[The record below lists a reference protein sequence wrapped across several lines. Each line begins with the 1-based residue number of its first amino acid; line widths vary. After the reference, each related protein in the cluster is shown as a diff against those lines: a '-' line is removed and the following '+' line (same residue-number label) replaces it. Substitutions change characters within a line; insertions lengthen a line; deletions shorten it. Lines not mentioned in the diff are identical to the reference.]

1 MEAMDKGIKIL
12 VVDDEEVLCQMV
24 GRVLKYMGIDCGF
37 APDGLVALEKLKE
50 DYYDIIIADIRMPNM
65 DGIELLKIV
74 KKDYPESDVL
84 IMTAHTSKYSYIDVI
99 EAGALDYIMK
109 PFGVE
114 ELKAKIER
122 ALREKNTL
130 AELVRKTEKL
140 EQAYTE
146 LLAIKDDEE
155 NRCREINYEKEFLL
169 EEIERLK
176 EDNLRLKSR

>member
-1 MEAMDKGIKIL
+1 MNENIKIL
-12 VVDDEEVLCQMV
+12 IVDDEEVLCQMV
-24 GRVLKYMGIDCGF
+24 GRVLKYMGIGYEL
-37 APDGLVALEKLKE
+37 AMDGLVALEKLKE

-74 KKDYPESDVL
+74 KKDYPRSDVL

-122 ALREKNTL
+122 AMRERTTVMEL
-130 AELVRKTEKL
+130 ARKTEKL
-140 EQAYTE
+140 ERAYTE

-155 NRCREINYEKEFLL
+155 NRCREINYEREFLL
-169 EEIERLK
+169 KEIERLK
-176 EDNLRLKSR
+176 EDNLRLKSKS